1 MSYFFGS
8 FFSSLKRAELT
19 SSNWRAELSRAFSDF
34 EFCELSWAEL
44 FQILNLAS
52 WAELSWPARLGSVRA
67 MSWAIARF
75 TSNILSRLS
84 VELPRGNIL
93 MQIYENAEEPK
104 ERGNDFFF
112 LNRKSQNVS
121 LPYRKKTC
129 MVWPQ
134 KFICSQLEISL
145 FMSDTCL
152 EDSVALYVAI
162 LEKK

>member
-1 MSYFFGS
+1 MKGLARCQEWSKLIKLWLPIRQKICLRVFFWT
-8 FFSSLKRAELT
+8 FQFLEKAKVFQENIHFSH
-19 SSNWRAELSRAFSDF
+19 
-34 EFCELSWAEL
+34 
-44 FQILNLAS
+44 
-52 WAELSWPARLGSVRA
+52 
-67 MSWAIARF
+67 
-75 TSNILSRLS
+75 ILSRLS

-162 LEKK
+162 LEKSNKSPEL